1 MGIKRLNHAVLYV
14 SDVRQSADFYHQV
27 LGFKLAVRQPRS
39 GGVYPGRRFGQ
50 RSRFGAVQQEP
61 GQQRAGVFR
70 ANNEPPAE
78 HEPAAGL
85 YHLAWEV
92 DSLEELERIRHQ
104 LAERGILGLEEDHGV
119 HKSIYGHDPDG
130 LLFEVTWFIPPALL
144 TEEDKNQQGSARWIS
159 PPRNGA
165 SPAGKRLGYGRRGA
179 PTITALC

>member
-1 MGIKRLNHAVLYV
+1 MFMLTSFNAKRNSDGHQTSQSRRAVCQRCAAERRL
-14 SDVRQSADFYHQV
+14 YHQV
-27 LGFKLAVRQPRS
+27 LGFKLKPSDSPDRAVFTQAADS
-39 GGVYPGRRFGQ
+39 DNDHDLALF
-50 RSRFGAVQQEP
+50 SKNL

-78 HEPAAGL
+78 HEPPAGL

-144 TEEDKNQQGSARWIS
+144 TDEDKTSRIRPLDFAAEKR
-159 PPRNGA
+159 RF
-165 SPAGKRLGYGRRGA
+165 AGR
-179 PTITALC
+179 

>member
-1 MGIKRLNHAVLYV
+1 MALFSKNL
-14 SDVRQSADFYHQV
+14 
-27 LGFKLAVRQPRS
+27 
-39 GGVYPGRRFGQ
+39 
-50 RSRFGAVQQEP
+50 

-78 HEPAAGL
+78 HEPPAGL

-144 TEEDKNQQGSARWIS
+144 TEEDKTSRGSVRWIS
-159 PPRNGA
+159 PPRSGV
-165 SPAGKRLGYGRRGA
+165 SPVFNLLLSGA
-179 PTITALC
+179 PRRPDDHSTLLRKLTVRGCCG

>member
-1 MGIKRLNHAVLYV
+1 MGIKRHNHAVLYV

-27 LGFKLAVRQPRS
+27 LGFKLKPSDSPDRAVFTQAADS
-39 GGVYPGRRFGQ
+39 DNDHDLALF
-50 RSRFGAVQQEP
+50 SKNL

-144 TEEDKNQQGSARWIS
+144 TEEDKNQQGIRPLDFAAEKR
-159 PPRNGA
+159 RF
-165 SPAGKRLGYGRRGA
+165 AGR
-179 PTITALC
+179 

>member
-27 LGFKLAVRQPRS
+27 LGFKLKPSDSPDRAVFTQPPIR
-39 GGVYPGRRFGQ
+39 Q
-50 RSRFGAVQQEP
+50 RSRFGAVQQNT

-78 HEPAAGL
+78 HEPPAGL
-85 YHLAWEV
+85 YHLAREV
-92 DSLEELERIRHQ
+92 DSPEELERIRHQ

-130 LLFEVTWFIPPALL
+130 LLFEVTGLF
-144 TEEDKNQQGSARWIS
+144 
-159 PPRNGA
+159 
-165 SPAGKRLGYGRRGA
+165 RRR
-179 PTITALC
+179 C